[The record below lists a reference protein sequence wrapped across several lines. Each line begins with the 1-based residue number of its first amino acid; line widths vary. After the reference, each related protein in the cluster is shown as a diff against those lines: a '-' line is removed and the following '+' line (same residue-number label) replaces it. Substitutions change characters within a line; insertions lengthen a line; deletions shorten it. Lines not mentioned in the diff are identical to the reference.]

1 MKGAPVLHALEY
13 GFFLAVKGALRLVPH
28 AWARGLGRGLGRVA
42 HAVDARH
49 RRIARRNFA
58 LAFPELPAA
67 EHRRLTRECFAN
79 FGLAICDALSA
90 RRFDLEELCRR
101 MDIEGWEHLQ
111 AADRGRGVIVMSAH
125 LGLWECAAYPPG
137 IYGGPLH
144 VVGRPLDNPRL
155 DAELIRTRR
164 KYGNELISKHGAARP
179 MLKTLAAGGRIG
191 ILIDQRARPNEGIWV
206 PFFGMPANTTPILAR
221 LSRRTG
227 APVVPIYGYPLDK
240 GRYRIVLR
248 PAIEPTEIDPSLD
261 EEAAVA
267 ELTRRY
273 LANVEEEIRRDPA
286 LWLWMHDRWR
296 GSTTPVTA
304 EP

>member
-1 MKGAPVLHALEY
+1 MKGAPALHALEY
-13 GFFLAVKGALRLVPH
+13 ALFLAVKATLRLLPH
-28 AWARGLGRGLGRVA
+28 EAARRLGRGLGWVGHRVD
-42 HAVDARH
+42 VRH

-58 LAFPELPAA
+58 LAFPELSAA
-67 EHRRLTRECFAN
+67 DHRRMTRECFAN

-111 AADRGRGVIVMSAH
+111 TADRGQGVLVMSAH
-125 LGLWECAAYPPG
+125 LGLWETAAYPPG
-137 IYGGPLH
+137 IYGGPLY

-164 KYGNELISKHGAARP
+164 KFGNELISKHGAARP
-179 MLKTLAAGGRIG
+179 ILKTLAAGGRVG
-191 ILIDQRARPNEGIWV
+191 ILIDQRARPKEGISV
-206 PFFGMPANTTPILAR
+206 PFFGLPAHTNPILAR

-227 APVVPIYGYPLDK
+227 APVVPIYGYPLPK
-240 GRYRIVLR
+240 GRYRVVLR
-248 PAIEPTEIDPSLD
+248 PAIEPTSVDELKD
-261 EEAAVA
+261 EEEAVA

-273 LANVEEEIRRDPA
+273 LQNVEEEIRRQPE

-296 GSTTPVTA
+296 GVGSVQV
-304 EP
+304 